1 MPWVKVEFFFKQIVD
16 ANNEVAVLQEGLQD
30 KGKSSC
36 EKENFLSSVSRSWRR
51 KQPTSDELSMRAK
64 RRRVLET
71 YNAATEIHG
80 GTKESNEAAATG
92 LVETLDTKF
101 SKNLVSSLVC
111 NKSKLAKKITSTFH
125 KAKCKVYENS
135 DENILRSVSVY
146 YSMGVMGKK
155 KYMKVRHSFSFKK
168 ILSKGKKFS
177 CLKVANCRVPALLP
191 YYKLVQFLDRHSTFC

>member
-1 MPWVKVEFFFKQIVD
+1 
-16 ANNEVAVLQEGLQD
+16 
-30 KGKSSC
+30 
-36 EKENFLSSVSRSWRR
+36 
-51 KQPTSDELSMRAK
+51 MRAK

-80 GTKESNEAAATG
+80 GIRESNEAAATG

-111 NKSKLAKKITSTFH
+111 NKSKLAKKIASTFH

-146 YSMGVMGKK
+146 NSMGVMGNR
-155 KYMKVRHSFSFKK
+155 KYMKVRHSFSFQDTIQGEK
-168 ILSKGKKFS
+168 IFLLKSSELPCS
-177 CLKVANCRVPALLP
+177 CSFAILKTC
-191 YYKLVQFLDRHSTFC
+191 SIS

>member
-1 MPWVKVEFFFKQIVD
+1 MSFFKQIVN
-16 ANNEVAVLQEGLQD
+16 ANNEVAVLPEGRQD

-36 EKENFLSSVSRSWRR
+36 EKENFLSSVSRSRRR

-80 GTKESNEAAATG
+80 GTRESNEAAATG

-101 SKNLVSSLVC
+101 SKKLVSSLVC
-111 NKSKLAKKITSTFH
+111 NKSKLAKKIAFTFH

-135 DENILRSVSVY
+135 DENFR
-146 YSMGVMGKK
+146 KK
-155 KYMKVRHSFSFKK
+155 ET
-168 ILSKGKKFS
+168 IET
-177 CLKVANCRVPALLP
+177 C
-191 YYKLVQFLDRHSTFC
+191 D